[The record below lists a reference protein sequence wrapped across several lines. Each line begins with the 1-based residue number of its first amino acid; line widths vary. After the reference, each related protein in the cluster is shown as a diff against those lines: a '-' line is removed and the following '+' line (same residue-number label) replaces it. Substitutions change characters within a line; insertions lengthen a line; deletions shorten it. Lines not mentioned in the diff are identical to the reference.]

1 MGFSTVSAYVI
12 GVIVMLVMLGLSIF
26 VANKIDFQIG
36 ANRTDG
42 KKRKVWFLIF
52 AILTPILVF
61 AISYFFQYNS
71 LRVPSQKAGYFTAM
85 SIASAISFVG
95 YIIIGAIISLT
106 NKKGKVGDW
115 FKF

>member
-42 KKRKVWFLIF
+42 KKRKIWFWIF
-52 AILTPILVF
+52 AVLTPVLVMII
-61 AISYFFQYNS
+61 AYFTQYSS
-71 LRVPSQKAGYFTAM
+71 LHVPSQQKDYFAAM
-85 SIASAISFVG
+85 SIASSVSFIG
-95 YIIIGAIISLT
+95 YIIAGAIMSYANR
-106 NKKGKVGDW
+106 NKKIGDW